1 MRVMCRYV
9 DKPDF
14 LPLHEIIEW
23 LETTA
28 EKQAAERATSL
39 AADQAV

>member
-1 MRVMCRYV
+1 MRVMCRYL

-23 LETTA
+23 LEITA